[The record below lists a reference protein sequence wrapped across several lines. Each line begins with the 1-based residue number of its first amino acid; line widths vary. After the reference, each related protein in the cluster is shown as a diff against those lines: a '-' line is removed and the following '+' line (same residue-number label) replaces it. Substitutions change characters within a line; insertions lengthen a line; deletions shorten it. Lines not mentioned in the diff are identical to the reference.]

1 MSEEVRGLV
10 VAHSTLAAGLV
21 AAARQITGLPEE
33 ALTALSNDGLGPDAL
48 NQAVRDALGGGPAVV
63 FTDLGSGSCALAGR
77 RICLDRADTALM
89 SGVNLPMLLDFAF
102 HRDLPLP
109 QLVDRLVDKARG
121 GVSGIFRETAAN
133 ADRAAAR

>member
-33 ALTALSNDGLGPDAL
+33 ALAAVSNDGLGPDAL
-48 NQAVRDALGGGPAVV
+48 GQAVRDALGEGPAVV
-63 FTDLGSGSCALAGR
+63 FTDLGSGSCAFAGR
-77 RICLDRADTALM
+77 RICLDRPDTALM

-102 HRDLPLP
+102 HRELPLA
-109 QLVDRLVDKARG
+109 QLVDRLVDRARG
-121 GVSGIFRETAAN
+121 GITGVFRETAAN